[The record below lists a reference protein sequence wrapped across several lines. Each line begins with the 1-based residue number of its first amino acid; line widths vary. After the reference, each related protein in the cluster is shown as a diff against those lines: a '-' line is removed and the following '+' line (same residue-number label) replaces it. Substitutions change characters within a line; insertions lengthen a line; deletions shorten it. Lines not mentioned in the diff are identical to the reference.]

1 MMLSAD
7 ALKAT
12 KAKWIN
18 KPMDANLEIIMLSKI
33 SLEAGKGKYGKMR
46 KVNGISTVFAQLS
59 VDRQHTDTT

>member
-33 SLEAGKGKYGKMR
+33 SLEAGKGKVR
-46 KVNGISTVFAQLS
+46 KNAES
-59 VDRQHTDTT
+59 